1 MLKKKDL
8 NFLYRWIKELK
19 EQIKH
24 DVEMDAWQLVAI
36 HSSMLQRATNDY
48 LSLGGK
54 RNVR

>member
-1 MLKKKDL
+1 MKKDL

-19 EQIKH
+19 QQIKH

-48 LSLGGK
+48 VSLSGK
-54 RNVR
+54 RGVR